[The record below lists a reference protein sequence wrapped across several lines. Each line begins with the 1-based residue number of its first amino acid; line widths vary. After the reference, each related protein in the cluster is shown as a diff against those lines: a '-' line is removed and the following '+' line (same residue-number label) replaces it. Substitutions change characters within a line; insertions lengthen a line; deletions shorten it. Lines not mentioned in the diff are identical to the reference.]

1 MVFLRLKN
9 TKSVR
14 RVESKVTGN
23 PRSLV
28 LSMVAFISNLILGI
42 FSIAIPIYAYVLG
55 ATPFEIG
62 LVGSSVAFVYSFAP
76 FIMGGLSDKI
86 GQTKSMVLALSSIAA
101 LSLSYTMISDPIV
114 LAFLRIFEGV
124 SWAMLW
130 PAIEAGTASLG
141 GDLEEDLRRYN
152 ISWSSGATVGPPIA
166 GFAMAVLNVSSVF
179 YISSFMALLA
189 CLSVLFFMRG
199 SRGKNVKG
207 EKIDFKAALLT
218 LKSYTSLHLP
228 LTSSFFYSFIVSIVF
243 TFFPPYAVY
252 IGLSALEVGFL
263 AFLSGVARTLSF
275 FFAKYVHR
283 RFGENLPIRFSTPLL
298 GFSSILIYFG
308 LPALH
313 YLAFITIGVLVG
325 LTYSSSLLTI
335 MRKAKS
341 KTGLYAGMFESAIG
355 FGYMTGPLVGGLI
368 SGYRRNYP
376 FLLCGFAGLTI
387 LIVQAA
393 LRKTLGGSR
402 EPRSTRRP

>member
-1 MVFLRLKN
+1 MGFPPSKN

-42 FSIAIPIYAYVLG
+42 FSITIPIYAYVLG

-86 GQTKSMVLALSSIAA
+86 GQTKSMVLPLSSIAA

-114 LAFLRIFEGV
+114 LALLRIFEGV

-199 SRGKNVKG
+199 SRGKDVKG

-218 LKSYTSLHLP
+218 LKSYTSLYLP

-243 TFFPPYAVY
+243 TLFPPYAVY

-275 FFAKYVHR
+275 FFAKYIHS

-308 LPALH
+308 LPALN

-402 EPRSTRRP
+402 ELRSTRRP